1 MADIF
6 AEHVAHREKSC
17 PGKCLGAEL
26 VQLRSLSKKL
36 LILKPTIQ
44 SFQKMSRTNIFQIK
58 ELFSNDFCHRWQQ
71 LLFDKV
77 ILVLIG
83 QVPLAA
89 TSPVSTIVF
98 F

>member
-6 AEHVAHREKSC
+6 AEHREKSC

-58 ELFSNDFCHRWQQ
+58 ELFSNYFFCHRWQQQ

-77 ILVLIG
+77 ILVLIR